1 MKINLIEY
9 FVETVK
15 RFPDR
20 NAIIDGERKISFAV
34 LDMLARHTAGVIVE
48 SINCKNRPVAVFMPK
63 SVEALQSDLAIT
75 YSGNAYM
82 NLDIKNPVE
91 RLGNI
96 FALVKPA
103 AVVTNN
109 KFKAIIEPIATTNNT
124 VVINVDEISAA
135 TAAPSQEELLDRIS
149 NLIDTDP

>member
-15 RFPDR
+15 RFPEH
-20 NAIIDGERKISFAV
+20 NAIIDGKRIISFAE
-34 LDMLARHTAGVIVE
+34 LDVWSRRTAGVINE
-48 SINCKNRPVAVFMPK
+48 SIQCKNRPVAVLLPK
-63 SVEALQSDLAIT
+63 CVEALQADLAIT

-82 NLDIKNPVE
+82 NFDVKNPAE

-103 AVVTNN
+103 AVITNN
-109 KFKAIIEPIATTNNT
+109 FFKRII
-124 VVINVDEISAA
+124 
-135 TAAPSQEELLDRIS
+135 
-149 NLIDTDP
+149 

>member
-9 FVETVK
+9 FVETVR

-20 NAIIDGERKISFAV
+20 NAIIDGERKVSFAE
-34 LDMLARHTAGVIVE
+34 LDVLARRTAGLIVE
-48 SINCKNRPVAVFMPK
+48 NVQIKNFPIAVFIPK
-63 SVEALQSDLAIT
+63 CVEALQADLAIM

-82 NLDIKNPVE
+82 NLDVKNPAE

-103 AVVTNN
+103 ALITNN
-109 KFKAIIEPIATTNNT
+109 FFKRII
-124 VVINVDEISAA
+124 
-135 TAAPSQEELLDRIS
+135 
-149 NLIDTDP
+149 

>member
-15 RFPDR
+15 QFPGR
-20 NAIIDGERKISFAV
+20 NAIIDGERKVSFAE
-34 LDMLARHTAGVIVE
+34 LDVLARCTAGMIVE
-48 SINCKNRPVAVFMPK
+48 SIHAKNRPVAVFLPNC
-63 SVEALQSDLAIT
+63 VEALQADLAIT

-82 NLDIKNPVE
+82 NLDVKNPAE

-103 AVVTNN
+103 AVITNN
-109 KFKAIIEPIATTNNT
+109 RFKIIIQSTLTCNF
-124 VVINVDEISAA
+124 VGIS
-135 TAAPSQEELLDRIS
+135 T
-149 NLIDTDP
+149 